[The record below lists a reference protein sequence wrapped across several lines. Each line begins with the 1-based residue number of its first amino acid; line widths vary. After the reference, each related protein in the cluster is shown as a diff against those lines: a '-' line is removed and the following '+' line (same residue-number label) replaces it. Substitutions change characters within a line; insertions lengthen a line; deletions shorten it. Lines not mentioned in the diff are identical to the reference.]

1 MKEMIFLAVLTIVLS
16 LGVFGVR
23 FDARSGLLSETHR
36 PELAGGRTES
46 RHVSG
51 SSPYMRTE
59 RYK

>member
-1 MKEMIFLAVLTIVLS
+1 MKEMIFLAVLTIMLS

-23 FDARSGLLSETHR
+23 FDARSGSLPETHR
-36 PELAGGRTES
+36 TEWAGDRTEA
-46 RHVSG
+46 RNVSE

>member
-1 MKEMIFLAVLTIVLS
+1 MKEVIFLAVLTIILS

-23 FDARSGLLSETHR
+23 FDTRSGSLSEIHR
-36 PELAGGRTES
+36 AEWAHDEARK
-46 RHVSG
+46 VSE

>member
-1 MKEMIFLAVLTIVLS
+1 MLS

-23 FDARSGLLSETHR
+23 FDARSGSLSETHR
-36 PELAGGRTES
+36 TEWAGDRTEA
-46 RHVSG
+46 RNVSE